1 MSLTG
6 DSKYY
11 SVESSRKKSQ
21 IFALFMGSNLPP
33 SHKRCIFELD
43 QTLNFMNW
51 KHYHIPTN
59 ITTSK
64 SNRLFIQKEKSLCEF
79 LQTKIFDCKACSD

>member
-1 MSLTG
+1 M
-6 DSKYY
+6 
-11 SVESSRKKSQ
+11 VSQ

-33 SHKRCIFELD
+33 SNKRSIVELD
-43 QTLNFMNW
+43 QALNFMNW